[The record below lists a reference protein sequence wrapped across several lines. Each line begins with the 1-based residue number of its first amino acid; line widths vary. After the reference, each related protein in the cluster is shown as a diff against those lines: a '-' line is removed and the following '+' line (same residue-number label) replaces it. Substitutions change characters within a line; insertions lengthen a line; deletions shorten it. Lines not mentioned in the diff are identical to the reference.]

1 MVVNVKNE
9 VLSDIDFIDYDP
21 GYFTGFGSISTIS
34 YDKKDEVKLIVDID
48 GEPIEIKQEKR
59 IGFY

>member
-1 MVVNVKNE
+1 MAVNVKNE

-34 YDKKDEVKLIVDID
+34 YDKNETAKPIVDAD
-48 GEPIEIKQEKR
+48 GEPLETKQEKR